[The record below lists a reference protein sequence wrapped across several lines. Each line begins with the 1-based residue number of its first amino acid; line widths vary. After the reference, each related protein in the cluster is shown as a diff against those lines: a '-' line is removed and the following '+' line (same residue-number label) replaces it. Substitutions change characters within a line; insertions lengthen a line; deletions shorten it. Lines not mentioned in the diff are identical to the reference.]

1 MGNDI
6 SLSGDKGCG
15 KSQVAQS
22 ILNKGPF
29 VVHSFAQ
36 PLKTFLQNILMK
48 RNSKIQIAAAL
59 YGDKDNSYVMVKLDK
74 EIVQCSFMELTGLT
88 DADHYV
94 DMFMDWIE
102 SFNGGELVNDQ
113 VTGRRLL
120 QVVGTEFFRW
130 KIAETFWCDLMQES
144 VLDARD
150 NNLSV
155 VVDDTRFP
163 DEFELLES
171 LGFKMVK
178 ILQPLYGTNI
188 ERQGHISEN
197 QLKDYEFDVYFLND
211 KSLGKEPI
219 EVFVS
224 KELINA

>member
-22 ILNKGPF
+22 ILNKGLF

-48 RNSKIQIAAAL
+48 RNSKIQIAGAL
-59 YGDKDNSYVMVKLDK
+59 YGDKDNSYVMVDLDK
-74 EIVQCSFMELTGLT
+74 EIVQCSFMELTGLL
-88 DADHYV
+88 DVDRYV

-102 SFNGGELVNDQ
+102 NFNSGELVKDQ

-120 QVVGTEFFRW
+120 QVVGTEFFRG
-130 KIAETFWCDLMQES
+130 KIAETFWCDLMHES
-144 VLDARD
+144 ILDARD

-188 ERQGHISEN
+188 EGQCHISEN